1 MRKVIY
7 VFLFILCSCSTEDKT
22 DTALLEKD
30 KEALIENLDAGKV
43 AGYKF
48 GKILIRASAKRDST
62 FYSQDGTEIDAEEF
76 IKFKTNLDK
85 TFKKLDKLSK
95 NEELSVLEY
104 ISIYRDYKK
113 MQDFIMETDEDV
125 FPTLTESL
133 NSTYG
138 DPSENTPYLKGL
150 EKKEAEAFEH
160 AILSAIVLLSKD
172 LGKEVAL
179 YECSKTQPEF
189 LADSELKTLIQ
200 YFRGFVFFEKGL
212 YYLSEDEI
220 TRNINWLDANQDV
233 DLPLTRSMFK
243 WGNLDNKQTHIG
255 FHSINHLFRGFDRLM
270 MDREIDAERALED
283 FELFISDSKKLG
295 LDNEVVWSIETY
307 LYLKNEDNEKAITSL
322 QKLKTSA
329 FVSNSDKVNIDA
341 SIDYLK
347 NREPDKVLNGFYDK
361 YFLSKIATKYIF
373 SILSAM
379 DWEKVLIENNVS
391 HTKEIFEMIETLKT
405 LSQKIDDQLSGK
417 ALEEAGQSL
426 KEKSSSLFDKAKGLF
441 DEE

>member
-1 MRKVIY
+1 MRKVIF
-7 VFLFILCSCSTEDKT
+7 VFILILCSCSTEDKT
-22 DTALLEKD
+22 DEALLEKD
-30 KEALIENLDAGKV
+30 KQTLIENLDAGKV

-62 FYSQDGTEIDAEEF
+62 FYSQDGTEIDAEGF
-76 IKFKTNLDK
+76 LKFKSNLDN
-85 TFKKLDKLSK
+85 TFKKLEKLSE
-95 NEELSVLEY
+95 NEELSILEY

-113 MQDFIMETDEDV
+113 MQDFIMETDEDL
-125 FPTLTESL
+125 FPTLTEAL
-133 NSTYG
+133 NNTYG
-138 DPSENTPYLKGL
+138 EVSKNEPYLAGAK
-150 EKKEAEAFEH
+150 KKEAEAFEH

-200 YFRGFVFFEKGL
+200 YYRGFVFFEKGL
-212 YYLSEDEI
+212 HYLSEDEI
-220 TRNINWLDANQDV
+220 TRNINWLDKHQDV

-255 FHSINHLFRGFDRLM
+255 FHSLNHLFRGFDRLM
-270 MDREIDAERALED
+270 MDREIDEDRALED
-283 FELFISDSKKLG
+283 FEVFLSDSKKLG
-295 LDNEVVWSIETY
+295 VDNEVVWSIETY

-329 FVSNSDKVNIDA
+329 FVSSGDKANIDE
-341 SIDYLK
+341 SITYLK

-373 SILSAM
+373 SILSAI
-379 DWEKVLIENNVS
+379 DWEKVLIENDVS
-391 HTKEIFEMIETLKT
+391 HTIEIFEMIETLKT

-426 KEKSSSLFDKAKGLF
+426 KEKSNSLFNKAKGLF
-441 DEE
+441 DDE